1 MHPLDPS
8 WVSVRGRRIDDFL
21 VVTGYT
27 DPALEGD
34 SVNLTC
40 SVGVITGST
49 TTTCMQNGE
58 WEPDPTTVLCIPE
71 GNCLLILWVKPTLIN

>member
-1 MHPLDPS
+1 MP
-8 WVSVRGRRIDDFL
+8 VRGRRIDDFL
-21 VVTGYT
+21 VVIGYT
-27 DPALEGD
+27 DPAFEGD

-49 TTTCMQNGE
+49 MITCMRNGE

-71 GNCLLILWVKPTLIN
+71 GNCLIILWVKPTPIN